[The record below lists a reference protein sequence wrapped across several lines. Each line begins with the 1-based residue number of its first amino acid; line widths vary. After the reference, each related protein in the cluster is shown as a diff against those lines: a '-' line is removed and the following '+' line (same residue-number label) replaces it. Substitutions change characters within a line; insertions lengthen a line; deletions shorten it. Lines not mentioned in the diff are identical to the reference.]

1 MFVAARYATHQEV
14 EFKYFCLRIFLL
26 MIKLY
31 GVCIMNYANT
41 LSSERTYKD
50 ITASELIENIE
61 KYDDETY
68 IQISGV
74 DIALRVSL
82 LNNSEKNISDNDV
95 KDLLQ
100 LYYDYLKQG
109 NKDGFCSAYL
119 ETKFKNVRSIL
130 KKIFSNSY
138 PQTFRISS

>member
-1 MFVAARYATHQEV
+1 
-14 EFKYFCLRIFLL
+14 

-31 GVCIMNYANT
+31 GVYIMNYTNT
-41 LSSERTYKD
+41 LSSERIYKD
-50 ITASELIENIE
+50 IKASELIENIE

-82 LNNSEKNISDNDV
+82 INNSEKNISDNDV

-109 NKDGFCSAYL
+109 NEDGFYSEYL
-119 ETKFKNVRSIL
+119 ETKLKNVRSIL

-138 PQTFRISS
+138 PQMIRVSS

>member
-1 MFVAARYATHQEV
+1 MDNF
-14 EFKYFCLRIFLL
+14 
-26 MIKLY
+26 
-31 GVCIMNYANT
+31 
-41 LSSERTYKD
+41 
-50 ITASELIENIE
+50 E

-68 IQISGV
+68 IQILGV

-109 NKDGFCSAYL
+109 NEDGFYSAYL
-119 ETKFKNVRSIL
+119 ETKLKNVRSIL

-138 PQTFRISS
+138 PQMIRVSS

>member
-1 MFVAARYATHQEV
+1 
-14 EFKYFCLRIFLL
+14 
-26 MIKLY
+26 
-31 GVCIMNYANT
+31 MNYTNT

-109 NKDGFCSAYL
+109 NEDGFCSAYL
-119 ETKFKNVRSIL
+119 ETKLKNVRSIL

-138 PQTFRISS
+138 PQMIRVSS